1 MKVCIKMEKSIIT
14 FCDIEIEKQT
24 FYQHKKPIS
33 INNIDI
39 YIKWKYLMEFLQVK
53 KGLIF

>member
-1 MKVCIKMEKSIIT
+1 MEKAIIT

-33 INNIDI
+33 IKNIDI
-39 YIKWKYLMEFLQVK
+39 YIKWKYLMESLQVK